1 MLTSIKQDSQM
12 KKKFNTLP
20 KEFTNVVQVLEM
32 ASTLTSYH
40 IGLVN
45 WKFCNK
51 TLQILSF
58 ACINSVQKLVC
69 INQKG

>member
-1 MLTSIKQDSQM
+1 M

-40 IGLVN
+40 IGFVN

-58 ACINSVQKLVC
+58 PCIIQFKNLYA
-69 INQKG
+69 